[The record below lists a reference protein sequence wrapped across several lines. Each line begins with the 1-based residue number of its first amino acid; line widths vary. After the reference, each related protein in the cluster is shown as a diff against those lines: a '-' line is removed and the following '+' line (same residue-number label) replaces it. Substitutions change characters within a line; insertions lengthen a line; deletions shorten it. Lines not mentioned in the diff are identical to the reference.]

1 MAAPSDVR
9 LLKSHEWA
17 RRDGP
22 LVAIGVSGFAIDEL
36 NREIVYL
43 ELPDV
48 GMMLRAGEAFGVIE
62 AVKAAS
68 DLYAPVSG
76 KVVKVNE
83 AAVENPMLVAES
95 PYGEGWLLQVE
106 PTDPTEWDALMTAE
120 AYQAMVESGDAH

>member
-22 LVAIGVSGFAIDEL
+22 VVAIGVSDFAIDQL

-48 GMMLRAGEAFGVIE
+48 GMMVRAGGAFGVIE

-83 AAVENPMLVAES
+83 AAIENPMLVAES
-95 PYGEGWLLQVE
+95 PYGEGWLVQVE
-106 PTDPTEWDALMTAE
+106 PTDPAEWDSLMTAA
-120 AYQAMVESGDAH
+120 AYQTMVESGDAH